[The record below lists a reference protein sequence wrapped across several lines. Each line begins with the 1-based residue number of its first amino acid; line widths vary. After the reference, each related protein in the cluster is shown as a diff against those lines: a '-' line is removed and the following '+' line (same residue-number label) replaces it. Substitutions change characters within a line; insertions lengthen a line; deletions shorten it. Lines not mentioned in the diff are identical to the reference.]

1 MWPGSHTLR
10 YVTATTGRFPD
21 AFQAKPGV
29 SALTAVSVPVP
40 VPAMAVKAG
49 GGGDLHLQLLALGG
63 VGRHGVAVVRP
74 QAALAL
80 SPHRLRPLIGCVRAG
95 APAARACE
103 LRRDTRVRLNGRV
116 AMATDG
122 KGTPVSAQPRVWR
135 SFTCGK
141 FAKFQ
146 TFIALISACS
156 DHVLGSISP
165 QRTGQR
171 LPNTKPPHPSLKPN
185 YCLVMR

>member
-1 MWPGSHTLR
+1 MWPGSQTLR
-10 YVTATTGRFPD
+10 YIIATKGRLPD
-21 AFQAKPGV
+21 AFQAKAGV
-29 SALTAVSVPVP
+29 SALTAVSVP

-122 KGTPVSAQPRVWR
+122 KGTPVSAQLRVGGVHLR
-135 SFTCGK
+135 KIC
-141 FAKFQ
+141 
-146 TFIALISACS
+146 
-156 DHVLGSISP
+156 
-165 QRTGQR
+165 
-171 LPNTKPPHPSLKPN
+171 
-185 YCLVMR
+185 